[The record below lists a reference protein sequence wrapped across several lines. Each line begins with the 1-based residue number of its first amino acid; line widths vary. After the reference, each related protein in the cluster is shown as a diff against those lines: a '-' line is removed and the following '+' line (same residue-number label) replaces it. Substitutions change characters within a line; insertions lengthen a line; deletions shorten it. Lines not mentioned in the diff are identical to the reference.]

1 MIPGKLHPMVPVQ
14 WYFGAIGLYFTSLHA
29 LFRGRGMVS
38 AMLLSISIVALSQ
51 FALYY
56 WRAGL
61 AGAAPQPVSD
71 LGLAASR
78 VQRLQVVPHPFL
90 TPSPLGELRP
100 HSAATATPHRCE
112 LT

>member
-14 WYFGAIGLYFTSLHA
+14 WYFGAIGVYFTSLHT

-61 AGAAPQPVSD
+61 AGAAAEPVFLRGVLAGPAGDGRRFPQPFPNPPS
-71 LGLAASR
+71 L
-78 VQRLQVVPHPFL
+78 HPL
-90 TPSPLGELRP
+90 PPSLSPNRRP
-100 HSAATATPHRCE
+100 I
-112 LT
+112 

>member
-14 WYFGAIGLYFTSLHA
+14 WYFGAIGLYFTSLHT

-56 WRAGL
+56 WRAVL
-61 AGAAPQPVSD
+61 AGVAPPPGFYRGLVSLPRVKGPRLPQPFS
-71 LGLAASR
+71 SPY
-78 VQRLQVVPHPFL
+78 RLPCVTSHPPPKPHCR
-90 TPSPLGELRP
+90 G
-100 HSAATATPHRCE
+100 
-112 LT
+112 